1 MDILKNLT
9 CLPIE
14 IVEHEIL
21 SFLNGKQ
28 LLFTNKA
35 FYEKYMAKLRFN
47 DLEFSYK
54 NTGIGLDGYI
64 KKILFNRYDYI
75 FSLLVREKY
84 ELWVKKRRFYYK
96 GYKYNN
102 YIDWIEQ
109 LCYDLDS
116 TVCRNTIL
124 DFERRNN
131 KVRKKKH
138 KKMKTIN
145 NKWSN

>member
-1 MDILKNLT
+1 
-9 CLPIE
+9 
-14 IVEHEIL
+14 
-21 SFLNGKQ
+21 
-28 LLFTNKA
+28 
-35 FYEKYMAKLRFN
+35 MAKLRFN
-47 DLEFSYK
+47 DMEFSYK

-124 DFERRNN
+124 DYERKNN